1 MKKVIIGLS
10 VVVVLAVVVI
20 LFTNSRT
27 STQEGKKAAA
37 TTEMSKDCGKC
48 PSAATCEKMT
58 DSKAPVCDMAKSK
71 EAKGEVTASNEEK
84 PAAGA
89 AKACCPEAKTESKSC
104 DPATCPMHATAKK

>member
-10 VVVVLAVVVI
+10 VVAVLAVVVI

-27 STQEGKKAAA
+27 STPEVKKAATA

-58 DSKAPVCDMAKSK
+58 DSKGPACDMAKSK
-71 EAKGEVTASNEEK
+71 EAKGEVTASNEVK

-89 AKACCPEAKTESKSC
+89 TKACCPEAKTDAKSC
-104 DPATCPMHATAKK
+104 DPATCPMHATAK